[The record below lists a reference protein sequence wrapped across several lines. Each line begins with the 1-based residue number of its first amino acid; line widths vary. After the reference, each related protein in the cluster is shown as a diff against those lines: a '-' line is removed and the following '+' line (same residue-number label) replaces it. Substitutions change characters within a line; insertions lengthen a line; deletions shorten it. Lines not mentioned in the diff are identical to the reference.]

1 MTFPEKEGNIRKHT
15 IFYSFVHKKY
25 RNDKPK
31 TKNHWL
37 PVGGEWERNRGK
49 EGGMGKNSKDFKK
62 GLKLF
67 WVYLFI

>member
-25 RNDKPK
+25 RKDKPK

-37 PVGGEWERNRGK
+37 PVGGE
-49 EGGMGKNSKDFKK
+49 
-62 GLKLF
+62 
-67 WVYLFI
+67 